1 MLSGIQLTVMM
12 GFGNPEPVPA
22 EITDCLLST
31 NVTQATEGKS
41 GFQLSFAFGKG
52 SGARRKFETGYF
64 DPPKRVVIIATV
76 NGTPNVLMDGVI
88 TRHEVTASNEP
99 GQSRLNVTG
108 EDLSR
113 IMDLIN
119 FSWVFKYPAMPAEAR
134 VALILAKYI
143 PLGILPIIIP
153 SVNID
158 IPIPTSRIPSHKG
171 TDLQYITGLA
181 NDVGYVFYIDPD
193 PPVGISI
200 PRELPKLPQASLPG
214 GVVTPR
220 TVQPVPGRSIAYWG
234 PEIKTGKPQAALIV
248 NSDAASNVDSLT
260 FSFDGF
266 AKTVHVILIR
276 PEELPIPIPIPIPD
290 VNPLSPPLGRR
301 QPIPLRIEPLQ
312 NISHLNVPQVI
323 SYGLAKAARSAEVI
337 SGSGS
342 LNVLRY
348 GQLLKARRLVE
359 VRGAGLPHDGLHFVR
374 SVTHSIKPGE
384 YKQNFTLS
392 RNAFEPLS
400 LGAAY
405 LGMSVAAGA
414 GAAGQR
420 ISGSSG
426 NPFV

>member
-12 GFGNPEPVPA
+12 GTAVPEPVPA
-22 EITDCLLST
+22 DITDCLLAT
-31 NVTQATEGKS
+31 NVSQATEGKS

-52 SGARRKFETGYF
+52 SGARRRFESGYF
-64 DPPKRVVIIATV
+64 DPPKRVVLIATV

-99 GQSRLNVTG
+99 GQSRLSVTG

-113 IMDLIN
+113 IMDLVD

-134 VALILAKYI
+134 VALMLARYI
-143 PLGILPIIIP
+143 PLGVIPIVIP

-158 IPIPTSRIPSHKG
+158 IPMPTSYIPSHMG
-171 TDLQYITGLA
+171 TDLQYITYLA
-181 NDVGYVFYIDPD
+181 KEVGYVFYIDPD
-193 PPVGISI
+193 PPAGMPI
-200 PRELPKLPQASLPG
+200 PREPPKLPQATVLNRT
-214 GVVTPR
+214 VTPR
-220 TVQPVPGRSIAYWG
+220 SIHPVPGRSIAYWG
-234 PEIKTGKPQAALIV
+234 PEIKTGVPQAALIV

-266 AKTVHVILIR
+266 SKTLHVMLIR
-276 PEELPIPIPIPIPD
+276 PEGFPIPIPIPIPD

-301 QPIPLRIEPLQ
+301 QPIPLRIEPLRGV
-312 NISHLNVPQVI
+312 SHFNPVQAVMV
-323 SYGLAKAARSAEVI
+323 GLAKAARSAEVI

-384 YKQNFTLS
+384 YKQSFTLS
-392 RNAFEPLS
+392 RNGFEPLS
-400 LGAAY
+400 LGDAY
-405 LGMSVAAGA
+405 PGMSGVTAAGA
-414 GAAGQR
+414 AARGRPSLGA
-420 ISGSSG
+420 
-426 NPFV
+426 NPFA

>member
-1 MLSGIQLTVMM
+1 MLSGIQITLMM
-12 GFGNPEPVPA
+12 GTLAPEPVSA
-22 EITDCLLST
+22 DITDCLLST
-31 NVTQATEGKS
+31 QVTQATEGKS

-52 SGARRKFETGYF
+52 SGARRRFEAGYF
-64 DPPKRVVIIATV
+64 DPPKRVVLIATV
-76 NGTPNVLMDGVI
+76 NGTPNVIMDGVI

-113 IMDLIN
+113 IMDLID

-134 VALILAKYI
+134 VAIILAKYI

-158 IPIPTSRIPSHKG
+158 IPIPTSRIPSHIG
-171 TDLQYITGLA
+171 TDLKYITDLA
-181 NDVGYVFYIDPD
+181 NSVGYVFYIDPD
-193 PPVGISI
+193 APAGISI
-200 PRELPKLPQASLPG
+200 PRELPKVPQVNLGNGMVS
-214 GVVTPR
+214 PR
-220 TVQPVPGRSIAYWG
+220 SIQPVPGRSIAYWG
-234 PEIKTGKPQAALIV
+234 PEVKTGVPQAALLV

-266 AKTVHVILIR
+266 SKTLNVMLIR
-276 PEELPIPIPIPIPD
+276 LPMIPIPIPVPIPD
-290 VNPLSPPLGRR
+290 TNPLSPSLGK
-301 QPIPLRIEPLQ
+301 QHPIPLRIEPMK
-312 NISHLNVPQVI
+312 NASRLNLPQAI
-323 SYGLAKAARSAEVI
+323 MLGLAKAARSAEVI

-400 LGAAY
+400 LGSAY
-405 LGMSVAAGA
+405 LGMGSAGVGPA
-414 GAAGQR
+414 EKQVSGLGA
-420 ISGSSG
+420 